1 MTDEILFDLKK
12 IDEYAERIVLCGIP
26 VRVYRE
32 ASTKRNEERDEVK
45 RLIVK
50 HRFCYA
56 CSYLCFFRL
65 CFYSTNGNLRFLA
78 DFYLL
83 PVTRMTSWRCAA
95 ISKQPDF
102 FYLELYISDVY

>member
-12 IDEYAERIVLCGIP
+12 IDEYAERIVLGGIP

-50 HRFCYA
+50 HRF
-56 CSYLCFFRL
+56 
-65 CFYSTNGNLRFLA
+65 
-78 DFYLL
+78 
-83 PVTRMTSWRCAA
+83 
-95 ISKQPDF
+95 
-102 FYLELYISDVY
+102 